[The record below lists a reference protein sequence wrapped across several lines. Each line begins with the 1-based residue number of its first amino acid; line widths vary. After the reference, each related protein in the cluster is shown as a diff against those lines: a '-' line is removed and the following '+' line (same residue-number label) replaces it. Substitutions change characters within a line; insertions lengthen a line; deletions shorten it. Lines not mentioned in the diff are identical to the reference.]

1 MIRMKN
7 LKKLQNLDDKYI
19 NKFRDMATKIVM
31 DEVDNTDDENKKTII
46 MFTARDMAIGAI
58 LKKNEYILT
67 GVGIGI
73 LGTLVTLKIINYK
86 KKKDRA

>member
-1 MIRMKN
+1 MKN

-19 NKFRDMATKIVM
+19 NKFRDIATKLVM
-31 DEVDNTDDENKKTII
+31 DEVEGTDDENKKTII

-73 LGTLVTLKIINYK
+73 LGTLVTLKIIKYK
-86 KKKDRA
+86 KRKDRA

>member
-1 MIRMKN
+1 MKN

-19 NKFRDMATKIVM
+19 AKFNNIATKLVM
-31 DEVDNTDDENKKTII
+31 DEVEDTDDENKKTII

-58 LKKNEYILT
+58 LKRKEYILT

-73 LGTLVTLKIINYK
+73 LGTLVTLKIIKHK

>member
-1 MIRMKN
+1 MKK
-7 LKKLQNLDDKYI
+7 LKELQNLDEKYI
-19 NKFRDMATKIVM
+19 AKFNDMATKIVM
-31 DEVDNTDDENKKTII
+31 DEVTNTDDENKKTIV

-73 LGTLVTLKIINYK
+73 LGTLLALKIINYRKNK
-86 KKKDRA
+86 K